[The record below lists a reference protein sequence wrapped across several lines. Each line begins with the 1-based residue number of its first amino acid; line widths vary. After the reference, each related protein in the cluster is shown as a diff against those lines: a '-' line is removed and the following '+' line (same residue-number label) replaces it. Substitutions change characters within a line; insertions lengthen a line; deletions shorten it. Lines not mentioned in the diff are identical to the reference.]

1 MSRKIALAAVE
12 NWPAPGEPPDSP
24 ETPSTGPLTRTG
36 GSAARLRIL
45 DALRQRDFRLLFAGQ
60 TISQIGDA
68 AFVVALG
75 WRAFTLT
82 HEASSLGIVL
92 LVDSAAVVAT
102 LLVGGVLA
110 DRYSRRTLLI
120 VSDLF
125 RAAVVAGLAAVDAS
139 GHLGFGILI
148 GFVALQGLGSGLFQ
162 PAFGGIVPLLV
173 DTAQLGS
180 ANALIG
186 ISRQAAFV
194 IGPAI
199 AGTVYGAAGSA
210 AIFAVDAASFV
221 VSAALVWL
229 ARPRAYEPPPA
240 EGLRRELAS
249 GFRYVA
255 SVPWLWITI
264 GMFSLVVMVGYA
276 AFQVLLPKLIQEE
289 WSGGVGSY
297 GLLFTL
303 QGVGM
308 VIGSIVLGQVSP
320 IRRRGPLIYSLFFVN
335 SCATAMLALS
345 PWFWAAAA
353 LSVLRGGCLGF
364 AITLWDTMLMQ
375 RVPEQ
380 MLARVISMDWF
391 GSLGLLPAG
400 LGLWAVL
407 SDVAPPSTLIAAS
420 SAFCAAAFLLA
431 STSRHVR
438 SVD

>member
-1 MSRKIALAAVE
+1 LAAVA
-12 NWPAPGEPPDSP
+12 NRSKPAEPPGSP
-24 ETPSTGPLTRTG
+24 GTRSTSLLTRTG
-36 GSAARLRIL
+36 GFAASGRLRIL

-82 HEASSLGIVL
+82 HEASSLAIVL
-92 LVDSAAVVAT
+92 LVESAAVVAT

-120 VSDLF
+120 VSDLA
-125 RAAVVAGLAAVDAS
+125 RATVVAGLAAVDAS
-139 GHLGFGILI
+139 GNLSFGILI

-199 AGTVYGAAGSA
+199 AGTVYGTAGSA

-221 VSAALVWL
+221 VSAALLWL

-240 EGLRRELAS
+240 EGFRQELAS

-276 AFQVLLPKLIQEE
+276 AFQVLLPKLIEEE
-289 WSGGVGSY
+289 WNGGVGSY

-320 IRRRGPLIYSLFFVN
+320 SHHRGPLIYSLFVVN
-335 SCATAMLALS
+335 SCATAVLALS
-345 PWFWAAAA
+345 PWFGAAAV
-353 LSVLRGGCLGF
+353 LSVLRGACLGF

-400 LGLWAVL
+400 LGLWAAL

>member
-1 MSRKIALAAVE
+1 LPAVE
-12 NWPAPGEPPDSP
+12 A
-24 ETPSTGPLTRTG
+24 LTAA
-36 GSAARLRIL
+36 GSRLRIL
-45 DALRQRDFRLLFAGQ
+45 DAFGERDFRLLFGGQ

-82 HEASSLGIVL
+82 HRASSIGVVL
-92 LVDSAAVVAT
+92 LVDAAAVVTT

-110 DRYSRRTLLI
+110 DRYSRRALLI
-120 VSDLF
+120 GSDLA
-125 RAAVVAGLAAVDAS
+125 RAVVVAGLASVDAS
-139 GHLGFGILI
+139 GHLGFGVLI

-199 AGTVYGAAGSA
+199 AGSIYGASGSA
-210 AIFAVDAASFV
+210 TIFAVDAFSFV
-221 VSAALVWL
+221 ASAALL
-229 ARPRAYEPPPA
+229 AVVRPRAYEPAPS
-240 EGLRRELAS
+240 EGLGRELAS

-276 AFQVLLPKLIQEE
+276 SFQVLLPKLIEDE
-289 WSGGVGSY
+289 WSGGVGAY
-297 GLLFTL
+297 GLIFTL

-308 VIGSIVLGQVSP
+308 VIGSIVLGQASP
-320 IRRRGPLIYSLFFVN
+320 TRRRGPLIYSLFVVN
-335 SCATAMLALS
+335 SVATGVLALS
-345 PWFWAAAA
+345 PWFSVAAG
-353 LSVLRGGCLGF
+353 LSVLRGACLGF

-375 RVPEQ
+375 RVPEH
-380 MLARVISMDWF
+380 MLSRVISMDWF
-391 GSLGLLPAG
+391 GSLGLLPVG
-400 LGLWAVL
+400 LGLWAVV
-407 SDVAPPSTLIAAS
+407 SDLAPPSTLLAAS
-420 SAFCAAAFLLA
+420 AAFCAAAFLFA

-438 SVD
+438 AVD